1 MTRLTSEDLLSS
13 LDNWTEY
20 KNAVQEVL
28 GCDIFTV
35 LARAVNMDKG
45 SLEQKFSACRV
56 GIVPISSGEGI
67 IGGFSELLAEICC
80 FLGCSAEILSP
91 DAKGFDEAEKEGFEL
106 ILWADDDT
114 FLAENKIHDFKAENG
129 WATGLGY
136 ACALSILAERH
147 AAEKK
152 VLVLGAGPVGRA
164 GAAYLASQ
172 GFSVYLCDTD
182 LVKAQNHAEKLEN
195 CHAVLPEDLAA
206 CAPFGAVLDATPADT
221 EYAERFLG
229 ENPCIAA
236 PCVPCHWAGKKQY
249 AKRFWHD
256 PLQLGTAVMLASAL
270 ALKGTNGREIQ
281 QRQ

>member
-13 LDNWTEY
+13 LDNWAEY
-20 KNAVQEVL
+20 QNAVQEVF

-35 LARAVNMDKG
+35 LARAVNTDKN
-45 SLEQKFSACRV
+45 SLVQKFSRSRA
-56 GIVPISSGEGI
+56 GIIPISSGEGI
-67 IGGFSELLAEICC
+67 IGGFSELLAEICR
-80 FLGCSAEILSP
+80 FLGCSAKILP
-91 DAKGFDEAEKEGFEL
+91 ADEKGFEEAEKEHFEL

-147 AAEKK
+147 AKEKK

-164 GAAYLASQ
+164 GAAYLSSQ

-182 LVKAQNHAEKLEN
+182 MAKARSHAQKLKN
-195 CHAVLPEDLAA
+195 CHAVLPEDLAE

-221 EYAERFLG
+221 EYAEGFLD

-249 AKRFWHD
+249 AKRLWHD
-256 PLQLGTAVMLASAL
+256 PLQLGTAVMLASAVTL
-270 ALKGTNGREIQ
+270 QGTNGREI
-281 QRQ
+281 